1 MKKFISTKLTK
12 KRKGDGSS
20 SSSHHF
26 ESRGH
31 ERVEEEQLHTLVPFI
46 PADRMLEPH
55 DNLLLTHEELG
66 KLYTLRTC
74 GFNHTTVFDEQL
86 LDQSGMS
93 TNFPTVFYAI
103 GWGGFWQVPEFGIKL
118 LSQEFLATLKSNDE
132 GVTFHMFNKDY
143 SLTWSELSTCVGFD
157 QDCELDIDHALQNFD
172 LAKFWKLI
180 NCSNNL
186 SVHRPVQIHN
196 PTLRFMYFGS

>member
-1 MKKFISTKLTK
+1 MKKFISAKLTK

-20 SSSHHF
+20 SGSHHS
-26 ESRGH
+26 ESKSH

-46 PADRMLEPH
+46 LADRILEPH

-93 TNFPTVFYAI
+93 TDFPTVFYAI
-103 GWGGFWQVPEFGIKL
+103 GWGGFW
-118 LSQEFLATLKSNDE
+118 
-132 GVTFHMFNKDY
+132 
-143 SLTWSELSTCVGFD
+143 
-157 QDCELDIDHALQNFD
+157 
-172 LAKFWKLI
+172 
-180 NCSNNL
+180 
-186 SVHRPVQIHN
+186 
-196 PTLRFMYFGS
+196 

>member
-20 SSSHHF
+20 LSSHHS
-26 ESRGH
+26 ESRSH

-86 LDQSGMS
+86 LDQLGMS
-93 TNFPTVFYAI
+93 TDFATVFYAI
-103 GWGGFWQVPEFGIKL
+103 GWGGF
-118 LSQEFLATLKSNDE
+118 
-132 GVTFHMFNKDY
+132 
-143 SLTWSELSTCVGFD
+143 
-157 QDCELDIDHALQNFD
+157 
-172 LAKFWKLI
+172 
-180 NCSNNL
+180 
-186 SVHRPVQIHN
+186 
-196 PTLRFMYFGS
+196 